1 MDYVCKVGTAS
12 GEIVEQ
18 TFNAPDET
26 ALRSDLE
33 QKGYYLFAIK
43 KGLRLQELRLRRK
56 RVATSLLLIFGQ
68 ELAALLKA
76 GLPLLQSLDVMLE
89 RQKDPVFR
97 ASLAAIR
104 ERVKSGIALSE
115 AFKSEGELY
124 PPILS
129 ASLVAGERSGSLETV
144 LRRFVQYLR
153 LTQALKKKA
162 ISVSVYPIVLFTVMI
177 TLIIVLLVYVIPQ
190 FQDFYEGLNAQLPAA
205 TRLLMATSAA
215 IKENLGWIVLVLA
228 VAVAAAVAWLRQP
241 GSAVKVDRALL
252 RLPFLGRLMRMYAT
266 SQLARTLSTLLAGG
280 LPLLNAL
287 EVAANSIGNRA
298 MAAAVAVAT
307 PQIREGKSLTT
318 ALESTGMLENLT
330 LEMVKVG
337 EQTGA
342 LGDMLNS
349 VAEFYDE
356 EVDTRLATVL
366 ALVEPLML
374 VMMAFLVAGML
385 LAFYLPLFQAIS
397 AIQAGPR

>member
-266 SQLARTLSTLLAGG
+266 SQLARTLSTLLARG

-318 ALESTGMLENLT
+318 ALESTGMLENLA

-356 EVDTRLATVL
+356 AVDTRLATVL
-366 ALVEPLML
+366 ALVVPLLL
-374 VMMAFLVAGML
+374 VMMVFL
-385 LAFYLPLFQAIS
+385 LA
-397 AIQAGPR
+397 